1 MHGIVR
7 DDAGGVSR
15 DKAKRQRRGKLLEL
29 LAFLGAPCVGQD
41 QAPTTFFSM
50 ISAA

>member
-1 MHGIVR
+1 MQGIVR

-41 QAPTTFFSM
+41 QPTTFFSM